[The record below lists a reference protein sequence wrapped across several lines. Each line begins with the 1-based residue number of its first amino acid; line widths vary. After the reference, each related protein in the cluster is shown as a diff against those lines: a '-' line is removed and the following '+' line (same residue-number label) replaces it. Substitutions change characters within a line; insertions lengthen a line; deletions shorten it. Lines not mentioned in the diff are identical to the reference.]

1 MLTRRRLLYGTA
13 AVGVSVAMLRT
24 GDVRAAAAST
34 VKTPVNFDIPR
45 GACDCHVHVFDP
57 ARFPYFS
64 GRVYTPPEATAGDLL
79 NLQNALHFDRVVIV
93 QPSVY
98 GVDNACTL
106 DAMKTLGPGRARG
119 VAVIDK
125 SISAGQLDD
134 MAAAGIHGVRLNFET
149 AGESNPDNAKR
160 TLAAIAEQ
168 IKGRGWHIQFNAA
181 LPLVVA
187 LKDELAALPM
197 PVVLDHF
204 ARSKAAAGPHQPGFD
219 VLLALVKSGRAYVKI
234 SATYRISDKP
244 PDYPDAP
251 PIAQAII
258 NANPDRVV
266 WGSNWPHPGRGK
278 TREDIAP
285 PHESDDGAQINQ
297 LPRWAADPAIRKKIL
312 VDNPA
317 RLYGFPA
324 G

>member
-13 AVGVSVAMLRT
+13 AAGASLAMLRT
-24 GDVRAAAAST
+24 GDARAVAAST

-57 ARFPYFS
+57 AKFPYFS
-64 GRVYTPPEATAGDLL
+64 GRIYTPPEATAGDLL
-79 NLQNALHFDRVVIV
+79 NLQNALHFDRVVVV

-98 GVDNACTL
+98 GIDNACTN

-125 SISAGQLDD
+125 STSAGQLDD

-149 AGESNPDNAKR
+149 AGERSPDDAKR
-160 TLAAIAEQ
+160 TLVAITEQ
-168 IKGRGWHIQFNAA
+168 IKGRGWHIQLNAA

-197 PVVLDHF
+197 PVVIDHF
-204 ARSKAAAGPHQPGFD
+204 ARSKAAAGPNQPGFD
-219 VLLALVKSGRAYVKI
+219 VLLALVKSGRAYVKL

-251 PIAQAII
+251 LIAQAII
-258 NANPDRVV
+258 NANPDRAV

-324 G
+324 D

>member
-1 MLTRRRLLYGTA
+1 MLTRRTLLFTA
-13 AVGVSVAMLRT
+13 AATTALRALR
-24 GDVRAAAAST
+24 GENAAAAAAST
-34 VKTPVNFDIPR
+34 VKSPVDFDVPR

-64 GRVYTPPEATAGDLL
+64 GRVYTPPAATAEDLL
-79 NLQNALHFDRVVIV
+79 ALQQQLNFDRVVVV

-106 DAMKTLGPGRARG
+106 DAMKKLGPARARG

-125 SISAGQLDD
+125 TFGQDQID
-134 MAAAGIHGVRLNFET
+134 TMAAAGVRGVRLNFET
-149 AGESNPDNAKR
+149 AGESNPENAR
-160 TLAAIAEQ
+160 RRVLETAEQ
-168 IKGRGWHIQFNAA
+168 LMGRNWHIQFNAA

-187 LKDELAALPM
+187 LKDALAAVPM
-197 PVVLDHF
+197 PVVIDHF
-204 ARSKAAAGPHQPGFD
+204 ARAKAKDGVNQAGFD
-219 VLLALVKSGRAYVKI
+219 VLLALVKSGKAYVKL
-234 SATYRISDKP
+234 SATYRISDQP
-244 PDYPDAP
+244 PHYPDAP
-251 PIAQAII
+251 PIAQALIA
-258 NANPDRVV
+258 ANPERML

-285 PHESDDGAQINQ
+285 PHPSDDGAQLNQ
-297 LPRWAADPAIRKKIL
+297 LPTWAPEPATLKKIL

-324 G
+324 A